1 MSPKELV
8 DKLDQM
14 GIIEARVLKKMR
26 REVDNPEKNPSI
38 KGVLTYLVKRGHLP
52 RTKRKNSSVRPK
64 RRKMF
69 CTKKWKSTNPLRPAL
84 TPTI

>member
-38 KGVLTYLVKRGHLP
+38 KGVLTYLVKRGHL
-52 RTKRKNSSVRPK
+52 TKDQAKKPVSYTHLTLP
-64 RRKMF
+64 
-69 CTKKWKSTNPLRPAL
+69 TKA
-84 TPTI
+84 